1 MTQKWI
7 ELEGIKQNNLKNI
20 SLKLPRNKFI
30 VITGVSGSGKSSLA
44 FDVINNEGRRKYFI
58 NLSGQA
64 RKYLD
69 KLEKP
74 KAESIKGLT
83 PTIAVSQSQNK
94 HSPRSTVGTLTE
106 IYDFL
111 RLLYAR
117 LGKSADSNLE
127 INRALFSFNNPKS
140 ACPVCRGL
148 GLEDQIDPQLL
159 LEDENKSIR
168 ERAFKI
174 TNPKGYIIYSQVTID
189 ALNQVCEAH
198 GFSVDIPWKDLTAK
212 QQDIV
217 LNGSDII
224 KIPYGKH
231 TLESR
236 MRWSGITAKPREEGY
251 YKGILPVMNEILKRD
266 RNPNIL
272 RFAKTIKCSKCQGK
286 RLSEQALS
294 VKINDYTIAD
304 LVELNLNDL
313 LKKLQQFRFKAN
325 QYAVAQPIMAA
336 IQKRID
342 LLDELGLGYLT
353 CSRPANTLSSNEI
366 QRIRLAKQ
374 INSKLQNIT
383 FVFDEPSAGIHAV
396 VNHQIIKKQ
405 KELVAN
411 GNTVITVEHDKE
423 TIVQADWIVE
433 IGPKAGQFGGEI
445 LFNGSKEDFLKAKH
459 ASFTLD
465 YLNDKKQLFLGF
477 PRQEQA
483 KAFYVRNASI
493 NNLENIDVAFKY
505 NQLNVLSGISGA
517 GKSSLLF
524 QTLIPLA
531 KGQYNQQINASGSP
545 WLDHF
550 NFSQIH
556 HVDQSA
562 IGKTAR
568 STPATYTKIFDAI
581 RKLYAS
587 LPLSKGKKY
596 TASTFSYNTA
606 GGRCEKCE
614 GAGRIET
621 GMHFLGNVERV
632 CESCNGRRYTED
644 LESVLYKD
652 KSIADVLALSFNEA
666 LTFFKDEPKISKQ
679 LEVVK
684 NIGLGYLKL
693 GQSSNSLSGGEAQ
706 RIRLAT
712 ELIRGNTKNSLY
724 IFNEPSTG
732 LHFHDIQILLD
743 IFTQLLSEGHTII
756 VIEHHLDIIKN
767 AHHIVDLGSR
777 EKKQGGEL
785 LFSGSFQDLVKCNN
799 SLTASGFEL
808 NTMVVSDKPKL
819 TKPDNNIFF
828 KGVTTNNLKSID
840 FEIPLYKTTAVIGPS
855 GSGKSSL
862 VFETLYAEA
871 QNRFTESFPNY
882 VRQFSSH
889 YSRAKFES
897 VSGMTPVIGIRQKN
911 QVQDPRSTLATFTEI
926 YDHYRLLYS
935 RYGQFSCPE
944 CGGELIDKY
953 CPSCAIQYKQKYSA
967 RHFSFNHS
975 EGSCPECSGLGS
987 VLGSTP
993 DLFIAFPEKSLLE
1006 GAFVKQKSIQFYA
1019 DPNGQYLATLKKVGE
1034 EYGID
1039 YEKAYQ
1045 SLSKEAISK
1054 AFYGTGEQVYDV
1066 EWQFKRKNRS
1076 GTHRFSGKWQG
1087 FIPIVLEEYYRKKA
1101 NGKGE
1106 ELLPFLREEK
1116 CPRCHGKRLNE
1127 EILRIKFDGINI
1139 AELCSFSIS
1148 ENKSF
1153 FQSIQKKTGL
1163 NGVQNVDIQL
1173 IENILQ
1179 KLTALQDL
1187 GLGYLQLNRKTGSL
1201 SGGEYQRTLLG
1212 IQMNGGLSGIT
1223 YVLDE
1228 PGTGLHP
1235 ADFPIILKA
1244 IDRLKAL
1251 GNTIVL
1257 SDHHQEIIQTAD
1269 NIIQLGPKSGVQGGE
1284 IIYSGKPKKILTK
1297 IPFSANSQSNI
1308 IQSKETSCLSIKK
1321 ATANNLKS
1329 IDVNF
1334 KLNQLN
1340 VVCGVSGS
1348 GKTSLVRD
1356 VLLTS
1361 IENKRNI
1368 NCQTIFNRPDKDE
1381 VLWIASPKGYANRNI
1396 MANYLGLYDE
1406 IRKIFSKQE
1415 SAKRLGFK
1423 ASDFSF
1429 NSKKT
1434 QCPICKGQGSINVK
1448 LDFLS
1453 DVTTVCDACNGAR
1466 FTKELLKVKYEGYN
1480 LSDILNLSIAD
1491 ALKLFS
1497 KEKALMQKLDF
1508 CNKIG
1513 LSYLKLS
1520 QKLSEL
1526 SSGEFQRVK
1535 LLRSILSNSIHNQLI
1550 LFDEPSKGLA
1560 LTELHYLFDLFS
1572 YLLHNGCTLIVI
1584 EHNPHL
1590 IAEADHLIELGE
1602 GAGDKGG
1609 MLIFEG
1615 NFKDLRYSK
1624 LSKTAN
1630 YFRENEKFND

>member
-7 ELEGIKQNNLKNI
+7 ELNGLKQNNLKNI

-30 VITGVSGSGKSSLA
+30 VVTGVSGSGKSSLA

-83 PTIAVSQSQNK
+83 PTIAVSQSQNN

-127 INRALFSFNNPKS
+127 INRALFSFNNPQA
-140 ACPVCRGL
+140 ACPLCRGL

-198 GFSVDIPWKDLTAK
+198 GFSVDIPWKDLNAK

-217 LNGSDII
+217 LNGSDLI

-272 RFAKTIKCSKCQGK
+272 RFAKTIKCSKCHGK
-286 RLSEQALS
+286 RLSVQALS
-294 VKINDYTIAD
+294 VKINDYSIAD
-304 LVELNLNDL
+304 LVELNLSEL
-313 LKKLQQFRFKAN
+313 LKKLQQFHFKPN
-325 QYAVAQPIMAA
+325 EYVVAQPIIEA
-336 IQKRID
+336 IQKRIV
-342 LLDELGLGYLT
+342 LLDELGLDYLS

-383 FVFDEPSAGIHAV
+383 FVFDEPSAGIHAL

-405 KELVAN
+405 KELVTL

-423 TIVQADWIVE
+423 TILQADWIVE

-459 ASFTLD
+459 TSLTLD
-465 YLNDKKQLFLGF
+465 YLKDKRQLLLEF
-477 PRQEQA
+477 PKQEQA
-483 KAFYVRNASI
+483 KEFYVRNASI
-493 NNLENIDVAFKY
+493 NNLKNIDITFKY
-505 NQLNVLSGISGA
+505 NQLNVLTGVSGA

-531 KGQYNQQINASGSP
+531 KDKYDQQINACGSP

-581 RKLYAS
+581 RKLYAL
-587 LPLSKGKKY
+587 LPLSKEKKY

-632 CESCNGRRYTED
+632 CESCDGTRYTED
-644 LESVLYKD
+644 LKSVLYKD

-666 LTFFKDEPKISKQ
+666 HAFFKDEPKISKQ
-679 LEVVK
+679 LAIVK

-756 VIEHHLDIIKN
+756 IIEHHLDIIKN
-767 AHHIVDLGSR
+767 SHHIVDLGSR

-785 LFSGSFQDLVKCNN
+785 LFSGSFQDLVKCKN
-799 SLTASGFEL
+799 SLTANSFQL
-808 NTMVVSDKPKL
+808 NSEKTANKPKL
-819 TKPDNNIFF
+819 AKLNNRIVF
-828 KGVTTNNLKSID
+828 KGVTTNNLKNID

-889 YSRAKFES
+889 YSQAKFES

-926 YDHYRLLYS
+926 YDHYRLLFS
-935 RYGQFSCPE
+935 RYGQFPCPK
-944 CGGELIDKY
+944 CGGEIIDNH
-953 CPSCAIQYKQKYSA
+953 CPSCAIHYKQKYSA
-967 RHFSFNHS
+967 RHFSFNHT
-975 EGSCPECSGLGS
+975 EGSCPECSGLGN
-987 VLGSTP
+987 VLGSSP
-993 DLFIAFPEKSLLE
+993 DLFIDHPEKSLLD
-1006 GAFVKQKSIQFYA
+1006 GAFAKQKSIQFYV
-1019 DPNGQYLATLKKVGE
+1019 DPNGQYLASLKKLGE
-1034 EYGID
+1034 ENGID
-1039 YEKAYQ
+1039 YSLAYQ
-1045 SLSKEAISK
+1045 SLSQEAISK
-1054 AFYGTGEQVYDV
+1054 AFYGTGNQVYDV

-1076 GTHRFSGKWQG
+1076 GTHHFSGTWQG
-1087 FIPIVLEEYYRKKA
+1087 FIPLLLEEYYRKKA

-1116 CPRCHGKRLNE
+1116 CQLCHGKRLSD
-1127 EILRIKFDGINI
+1127 EILKIKFDGFNI
-1139 AELCSFSIS
+1139 AELCALSIS
-1148 ENKSF
+1148 ENRSF
-1153 FQSIQKKTGL
+1153 FQSIQKKIAL
-1163 NGVQNVDIQL
+1163 NLIPTVDAQL

-1179 KLTALQDL
+1179 KLTALQDM

-1257 SDHHQEIIQTAD
+1257 TDHHQEIIQSAD

-1284 IIYSGKPKKILTK
+1284 IIYSGKPKSILTK
-1297 IPFSANSQSNI
+1297 IPFSPYSLSNVPE
-1308 IQSKETSCLSIKK
+1308 SEETTYISIKK

-1340 VVCGVSGS
+1340 VVCGISGS

-1356 VLLTS
+1356 VLLAS
-1361 IENKRNI
+1361 IENKRSI
-1368 NCQTIFNRPDKDE
+1368 NCQSILNRPDKDE
-1381 VLWIASPKGYANRNI
+1381 VLWIASQKGFANRNI
-1396 MANYLGLYDE
+1396 IANYLGLYDE

-1415 SAKRLGFK
+1415 SAKKLGFK
-1423 ASDFSF
+1423 ATDFSF

-1434 QCPICKGQGSINVK
+1434 QCPICKGQGAINVK
-1448 LDFLS
+1448 LDFLN
-1453 DVTTVCDACNGAR
+1453 DVTTICDACNGTR
-1466 FTKELLKVKYEGYN
+1466 FTTELLEVKYEGYN
-1480 LSDILNLSIAD
+1480 ISDILNLNIENAIE
-1491 ALKLFS
+1491 LFS
-1497 KEKALMQKLDF
+1497 TEKTLKQKLDF
-1508 CNKIG
+1508 CKKIG

-1535 LLRSILSNSIHNQLI
+1535 LLRSILSNRIHSQLI

-1560 LTELHYLFDLFS
+1560 ITELKYLFDLFS
-1572 YLLHNGCTLIVI
+1572 YLLHNGCSLIVI
-1584 EHNPHL
+1584 EHNPYL
-1590 IAEADHLIELGE
+1590 ISSADHIIELGE
-1602 GAGDKGG
+1602 GAGEKGG

-1615 NFKDLRYSK
+1615 KFKDLHYSTV
-1624 LSKTAN
+1624 SKTAY
-1630 YFRENEKFND
+1630 YFNKKNKIH